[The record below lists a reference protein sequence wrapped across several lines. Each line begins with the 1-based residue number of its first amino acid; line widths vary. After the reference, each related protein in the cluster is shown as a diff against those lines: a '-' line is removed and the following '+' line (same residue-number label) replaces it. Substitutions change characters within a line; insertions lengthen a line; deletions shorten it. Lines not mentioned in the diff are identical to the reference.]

1 MRSSRKRADALA
13 GRGGLDFRAEFC
25 SRGLLDDGVVERALD
40 LVLHAE
46 HVRELVLENP
56 LREEGADATA
66 VDDRERKRRPAR
78 VDGGENDGVEVERLP
93 DEADAAPTITVA
105 DEPRTEAFGML
116 RTPFFT
122 VPATWAESNAKPL
135 PSTSLKSSVSLRRR
149 CCIDSRLSRRPAP
162 GSICRNSPRFISLE
176 KEPLSV
182 ERSGR

>member
-1 MRSSRKRADALA
+1 MMASRSSVSL
-13 GRGGLDFRAEFC
+13 
-25 SRGLLDDGVVERALD
+25 
-40 LVLHAE
+40 
-46 HVRELVLENP
+46 
-56 LREEGADATA
+56 T
-66 VDDRERKRRPAR
+66 
-78 VDGGENDGVEVERLP
+78 RLMLP
-93 DEADAAPTITVA
+93 PTITVA

>member
-1 MRSSRKRADALA
+1 MRSPGAAGLISAPSSVREAFSTTGSSNGPLISYSMRNMFESWSLRTHCVRKVPMPTAGLMIESASAGPPALMA
-13 GRGGLDFRAEFC
+13 GRMMASSSSVSL
-25 SRGLLDDGVVERALD
+25 
-40 LVLHAE
+40 
-46 HVRELVLENP
+46 
-56 LREEGADATA
+56 T
-66 VDDRERKRRPAR
+66 
-78 VDGGENDGVEVERLP
+78 RLMLP
-93 DEADAAPTITVA
+93 PTITVA